1 MKEHRLF
8 DAITDLPDEI
18 VSSAAYTPPRKKRLR
33 KWHIPAVAA
42 ILAICYFVGSAIWP
56 DGATIGMVANAAYLA
71 EYPDRAKA
79 VNNTTIN
86 QSKVYEEW
94 RDEQRALR
102 LPEDFDTSGIDSF
115 TRALVQEFFGS
126 NVDQNRVCSP
136 INIYMALAMLAETTA
151 GNTRAQLLDLLGESD
166 VATLRTK
173 ANTLFNNLYRDDGKH
188 TVIPANS
195 LWLRDDNKVEYV
207 DSTLKTLAENYYAS
221 SFAGKMG
228 SESYNQALRDWMN
241 EQTKGLLSDQINEL
255 GLEKATIM
263 ALVSTIYYKGTWSS
277 EFNKNRNTVGVFYG
291 VKGEKLVDYM
301 NQSSTMAYY
310 WSDNFAATY
319 KNLSQSGMWLV
330 LPDEGVSPEELLL
343 SDSFWDMVQ
352 GGSSVDSKNVRVDL
366 SVPKFDVSDQIDL
379 TEALQ
384 ALGITDAFDW
394 TVSDFTPLTTD
405 MDEIYVSQAL
415 HGARL
420 KIDEE
425 GAEGAAYTII
435 SKGAA
440 SDMPPDD
447 WVQLKLDR
455 PFVLVLTNVD
465 GLPLFVG
472 IVHSPQ

>member
-1 MKEHRLF
+1 MNEQKLF
-8 DAITDLPDEI
+8 DAITNLPDEI
-18 VSSAAYTPPRKKRLR
+18 INGAAHKAPAKKRLR

-56 DGATIGMVANAAYLA
+56 DGATIGMVASAAYLA
-71 EYPDRAKA
+71 EYPDRAQA
-79 VNNTTIN
+79 VSKGDIN
-86 QSKVYEEW
+86 RENKYDIWS
-94 RDEQRALR
+94 REQAALS
-102 LPEDFDTSGIDSF
+102 LPKDFDKSGLDSF
-115 TRALVQEFFGS
+115 TQALVQAFFGDNQS
-126 NVDQNRVCSP
+126 QNRICSP
-136 INIYMALAMLAETTA
+136 ANIYMALAMLAETTA
-151 GNTRAQLLDLLGESD
+151 GNTRAQLLTLLGESD
-166 VATLRTK
+166 IATLRTK

-255 GLEKATIM
+255 GLDKATLM
-263 ALVSTIYYKGTWSS
+263 ALVSTIYYKGTWSE
-277 EFNKNRNTVGVFYG
+277 EFSKNHNTVGVFYG

-319 KNLSQSGMWLV
+319 KYLNQSRMWLV

-379 TEALQ
+379 TEALP

-405 MDEIYVSQAL
+405 LDEIYVSQAL

-425 GAEGAAYTII
+425 GAEGAAYTLIG
-435 SKGAA
+435 KGVSSSPP
-440 SDMPPDD
+440 SDDR
-447 WVQLKLDR
+447 VELKLNR
-455 PFVLVLTNVD
+455 PFVFVLTNTD